1 MKSHPFGVI
10 WLGLLCSGLLPFVHG
25 KEYII
30 DKETD
35 GILLNCAIAFLVLCT
50 VFLILAIITSLFVY
64 RKVSK
69 QEKFPHKGYNVSY
82 LEREPKELTISS
94 PFYGHGIY
102 SQRPES
108 SIYLPGR
115 QSSDPVKSAAYENT
129 GVDLDNNVKRD
140 SPPTEKGQK
149 DVMVSEK
156 TVTMKTTYDNPAFE
170 NPGYESFAKNDYETV
185 DNHDYEMLDPQVIT
199 KPGSK
204 EL

>member
-1 MKSHPFGVI
+1 LLESHHLKQVGTLRGLIYKFGRT
-10 WLGLLCSGLLPFVHG
+10 F
-25 KEYII
+25 
-30 DKETD
+30 
-35 GILLNCAIAFLVLCT
+35 
-50 VFLILAIITSLFVY
+50 
-64 RKVSK
+64 
-69 QEKFPHKGYNVSY
+69 
-82 LEREPKELTISS
+82 
-94 PFYGHGIY
+94 
-102 SQRPES
+102 SQ
-108 SIYLPGR
+108 
-115 QSSDPVKSAAYENT
+115 QSAAFENT

-170 NPGYESFAKNDYETV
+170 NPGYESFANNDYETV